1 MEIKAPTPKGW
12 KRLVENLRADL
23 ERLAPGLHVTE
34 VSVSDMGRMLFY
46 YSDKGLSATQ
56 KAAVDARVKR
66 AEEAAWQTC
75 VVCGSLGTI
84 AYTTPPP
91 TARVFCEGHKPKE
104 WNSLEG

>member
-34 VSVSDMGRMLFY
+34 VSVSDMGRLLFY

-56 KAAVDARVKR
+56 QAAVDARVRK

-75 VVCGSLGTI
+75 VVCGRLGKP
-84 AYTTPPP
+84 AWTTPPP
-91 TARVFCEGHKPKE
+91 MARVFCEAHMPKT
-104 WNSLEG
+104 WNSIE